1 MEISIQK
8 EIDLVNEI
16 IRTAINHGGDQ
27 GGAYYTNWDCLQTA
41 IGEWLYARG
50 LADAYTPSND
60 VAGIVSIKKVS
71 FSNQASDGSIWS
83 LVIPAVDINGKKKA
97 LLRNGKK
104 SVKTDY
110 IPIDPVLNS
119 NCAAEDRV
127 ASNITLNIIADRALL

>member
-50 LADAYTPSND
+50 LADAYTPSNCRF
-60 VAGIVSIKKVS
+60 VKHVGRY
-71 FSNQASDGSIWS
+71 SNE
-83 LVIPAVDINGKKKA
+83 GK
-97 LLRNGKK
+97 GW
-104 SVKTDY
+104 
-110 IPIDPVLNS
+110 
-119 NCAAEDRV
+119 
-127 ASNITLNIIADRALL
+127 ASNTVKGA